1 MRREPG
7 AAAGVTLAAFIA
19 ELRVI
24 GLPISV
30 SENVD
35 ATAAVLAMPMSSRQS
50 LKSALA
56 ATLVKNNDHHRAFEL
71 VFDVFFGGDRRRP
84 GQVPGR
90 PGARHGN
97 AGQRRRA
104 ARRDAGAQRRRP
116 A

>member
-19 ELRVI
+19 ELRAI

-56 ATLVKNNDHHRAFEL
+56 ATWSRTMTITVPSSWSSTSSSA
-71 VFDVFFGGDRRRP
+71 VAGGGPSPFPGGPAHARERRP
-84 GQVPGR
+84 TAPGR
-90 PGARHGN
+90 PA
-97 AGQRRRA
+97 
-104 ARRDAGAQRRRP
+104 
-116 A
+116 